1 MRKFTFLL
9 AFFAFIGMQVS
20 AQQQIS
26 GTVTSAEDGTSI
38 PGASVVVKG
47 TTVGTVTDI
56 DGNYTITVTPD
67 DEYLV
72 FSFVGMQAQEML
84 IAGND
89 VINVALEPV
98 STALEGVV
106 VTALGISREKKSLGY
121 AVQDLS
127 GDDLSDAPENNLVN
141 ALTGKVSGV
150 QVTNSSGAIGSSSR
164 IVIRGNTSFT
174 NNDPLFVVDG
184 VPILN
189 RSSEVS
195 QWGDVD
201 FGNAAM
207 DIDPANIESI
217 SVLKGA
223 NAAALYGSR
232 AQNGVILITT
242 KKGSKPGQG
251 RGISVD
257 FSSAFTMD
265 NVSIIPKY
273 QNSYGQGYGGSE
285 YIAKQD
291 GVDITN
297 LAEYQKWSQENS
309 FSYVDGNWGGVN
321 DGIDESWGSRL
332 DAGLLIPQFN
342 SPLDAN
348 GNRTATPWVSNPDNI
363 KDFFETGT
371 SWNNNLSITGGND
384 IASFRLGLTNSQQ
397 KGAVPN
403 TDLTR
408 NSVNFAGTL
417 KASKRLTAQASVNYT
432 RNNSD
437 NLPGGGYD
445 ENNIMQSLGGWFG
458 RQVDMTDLK
467 NNWETYNPQ
476 GNPYNWNSSYHNN
489 PYWTVYRNTTS
500 RSRDRVFG
508 NVNLTYQ
515 ITDWLKVMGRVG
527 TDFYNE
533 YRKHVV
539 ADGSIESSNG
549 GSFWQRNMYE
559 NETNADL
566 IFYADKNINEDIE
579 VHATLGGNY
588 MNRKYKT
595 MYLSASELTVP
606 DLYTIANVRGN
617 ASVTQYD
624 EEKQT
629 NSLFGSASFGYRH
642 MLYVDVTA
650 RNDWSSTLPAD
661 NWSYFYPSF
670 SVSYIFTE
678 MLDIDPAIMSFG
690 KVRGGWAKVGNDTDP
705 YQLYPTFVPTSDP
718 FSGVAQYSTTR
729 ALPNA
734 QLKPESTNSIEF
746 GLDMKFFNNRLG
758 LDFTYY
764 NMNTSDQ
771 IMNIDISSASGYNQ
785 KWINAGKVSNK
796 GVELML
802 TGKIL
807 DNPTGLNWEVNIN
820 WATNK
825 NVVEE
830 LYTDPLTGQKIDAFT
845 LGTSWG
851 AVTVEARE
859 GEEFGVIKGGGYVYD
874 DEGRVLINPASGL
887 PEHSAQPVTIG
898 NVMPDWTG
906 GIRNTFSY
914 KDISL
919 SFLLDSRWGGDIF
932 SVTDW
937 FGAYAGVTEETAE
950 NGIRENG
957 LIVGQDVLDDKTCGY
972 VNDAGE
978 FVTNDIVVAAQD
990 YYENYWGLHEPSVI
1004 KGSFIKLREV
1014 VISYNLPKKWM
1025 KKTGFIK
1032 RANFSV
1038 IGRNLALL
1046 YTDKSNDV
1054 GIDPETGFGTSI
1066 NGMGLEQFQIP
1077 ATRSFGFKLQLSF

>member
-9 AFFAFIGMQVS
+9 AFLCFLGMQVS

-26 GTVTSAEDGTSI
+26 GTVSNAEDGTSI

-56 DGNYTITVTPD
+56 DGNYTLTVTPD
-67 DEYLV
+67 DEFLV
-72 FSFVGMQAQEML
+72 FSFVGMQTQEVL
-84 IAGND
+84 IAGNS

-98 STALEGVV
+98 STAIEGVV

-121 AVQDLS
+121 AVQDLG
-127 GDDLSDAPENNLVN
+127 GDDLSEAPENNLVN

-150 QVTNSSGAIGSSSR
+150 QVTNSTGAVGSSSR
-164 IVIRGNTSFT
+164 IVIRGNTSFN

-195 QWGDVD
+195 QWGSVD

-207 DIDPANIESI
+207 DIDPANIESVSI
-217 SVLKGA
+217 LKGA

-232 AQNGVILITT
+232 AANGVILITT

-257 FSSAFTMD
+257 FTTSFTMD
-265 NVSIIPKY
+265 NVYILPNY
-273 QNSYGQGYGGSE
+273 QNEYGQGFNGSE
-285 YIAKQD
+285 YVAKQN
-291 GVDITN
+291 GVDVSN
-297 LAEYQKWSQENS
+297 LSAYETWSRENS
-309 FSYVDGNWGGVN
+309 FSYYNGNWGGVN
-321 DGIDESWGSRL
+321 DGIDESWGPRL
-332 DAGLLIPQFN
+332 DAGLNIPQFN

-348 GNRTATPWVSNPDNI
+348 GNPTATPWVSNPDNI
-363 KDFFETGT
+363 KNFFETGT

-397 KGAVPN
+397 NGAVPN

-408 NSVNFAGTL
+408 NNVSFAGQL
-417 KASKRLTAQASVNYT
+417 KASKRLTASVSANYI
-432 RNNSD
+432 RNVSD
-437 NLPGGGYD
+437 NLPGNGYD

-458 RQVDMTDLK
+458 RQVSMIDLK
-467 NNWETYNPQ
+467 NNWETFDQ
-476 GNPYNWNSSYHNN
+476 FGEPYNWNRSYHNN
-489 PYWTVYRNTTS
+489 PYWTVYKNTTS
-500 RSRDRVFG
+500 RTRDRVFG

-539 ADGSIESSNG
+539 ADMSIESTNG
-549 GSFWQRNMYE
+549 GSFWQRNMSE

-566 IFYADKNINEDIE
+566 IFYADKNINEDLE
-579 VHATLGGNY
+579 VHATFGGNY
-588 MNRKYKT
+588 MNRKYKM
-595 MYLSASELTVP
+595 MYMEASELTVP
-606 DLYTIANVRGN
+606 DLYTISNVRGN
-617 ASVTQYD
+617 ASVAQTD
-624 EEKQT
+624 EEKET
-629 NSLFGSASFGYRH
+629 NSLFGSASFGWRH
-642 MLYVDVTA
+642 MLYLDLTA
-650 RNDWSSTLPAD
+650 RNDWSSTLPSN
-661 NWSYFYPSF
+661 NWSYFYPSA

-678 MLDIDPAIMSFG
+678 MMDIDPATLSFG
-690 KVRGGWAKVGNDTDP
+690 KVRASWAKVGNDTDP
-705 YQLYPTFVPTSDP
+705 YQLYPTFVASADP
-718 FSGVAQYSTTR
+718 FNGVAQYFVKR

-734 QLKPESTNSIEF
+734 DLKPETTKSMEL

-758 LDFTYY
+758 FDFTYY

-771 IMNIDISSASGYNQ
+771 IMDIDISSASGYNT
-785 KWINAGKVSNK
+785 KFINAGEISNK
-796 GVELML
+796 GIEIML
-802 TGKIL
+802 SGKIL
-807 DNPTGLNWEVNIN
+807 DNPTGLNWEMTIN
-820 WATNK
+820 WAKNK

-830 LYTDPLTGQKIDAFT
+830 LYTDPVSGQKIEAFQ
-845 LGTSWG
+845 LGSSWG

-874 DEGRVLINPASGL
+874 DQGRLLVNPNTGL
-887 PEHSAQPVTIG
+887 PEHSSEPVTIG
-898 NVMPDWTG
+898 NVMPDWNG
-906 GIRNTFSY
+906 GIRNTLSY
-914 KDISL
+914 KDVSL
-919 SFLLDSRWGGDIF
+919 SFLIDARWGGDIF

-937 FGAYAGVTEETAE
+937 FGAYAGVTQETVDG
-950 NGIRENG
+950 GIRENG
-957 LIVGQDVLDDKTCGY
+957 MVVGKDVLDDQTVGY
-972 VNDAGE
+972 VNENGD
-978 FVTNDIVVAAQD
+978 FVENDIVVAPQD
-990 YYENYWGLHEPSVI
+990 YFSDYWGLHEPSII

-1032 RANFSV
+1032 RANFSL

-1046 YTDKSNDV
+1046 YTDESNDV
-1054 GIDPETGFGTSI
+1054 GIDPETGFGTTI

-1077 ATRSFGFKLQLSF
+1077 PTRSFGFKLQLSF